1 MALSMQDNG
10 MNKHIILKEWASG
23 SMSMAQSM
31 RVFSWTEKRMGME
44 DLYHTTNTK
53 FILDSGN
60 MTTSKVMENKNAKK
74 QKCVT

>member
-1 MALSMQDNG
+1 
-10 MNKHIILKEWASG
+10 
-23 SMSMAQSM
+23 MSMALSM

-44 DLYHTTNTK
+44 DIYHTTNTK